1 MKIIVLIFLI
11 LFAGCPVLSQVAL
24 PAFQA
29 VHHSP
34 APNLNVGDTH
44 QGGIVAYIFETG
56 DAGYDAAV
64 QHGLI
69 AAITDQSTGIRW
81 SNGSN
86 ITTGATGTAI
96 GTGLANTNAIITAQ
110 GGTAG
115 SYAYAAGICAD
126 YSVTEAG
133 GTYDDWYLPSKDE
146 LNKLRDLHLIGFGGF
161 DDWGYYWSS
170 TEFNDV
176 RAWDHFFYK
185 YGSQRN
191 DPNKS
196 NSDYVRAVRSF

>member
-11 LFAGCPVLSQVAL
+11 LFEGCPVLSQVAL

-86 ITTGATGTAI
+86 ITTGAIATAI
-96 GTGLANTNAIITAQ
+96 GTGLANTNTIITIQ
-110 GGTAG
+110 GALLTG
-115 SYAYAAGICAD
+115 YAAGLASTHD
-126 YSVTEAG
+126 G
-133 GTYDDWYLPSKDE
+133 GSYTDWFLPSIDE
-146 LNKLRDLHLIGFGGF
+146 LNKLYLLKIAGFGSFTNNG
-161 DDWGYYWSS
+161 YWSS
-170 TEFNDV
+170 TEVDDDKAVRLLFNN
-176 RAWDHFFYK
+176 
-185 YGSQRN
+185 GNRN
-191 DPNKS
+191 EPNKS
-196 NSDYVRAVRSF
+196 SNNNVRAVRTF